1 MAQAGQKFQKIRR
14 RHKLLGLMR
23 LFRIPNL
30 LLILLGQVLVIW
42 QFPID
47 ENGWTLLH
55 GPSLILAILASQ
67 ASAAAGYILNDYHD
81 VKIDIVNK
89 PGRVVVGRLVTRR
102 KALFAYF
109 ILTSLAIGAGFLAG
123 KKAGLL
129 VLLCCF
135 LLWLYSARLKCI
147 PLLGNLVVALLVSL
161 SLFLPTLFFDA
172 KQEAVLFFCLFAF
185 LSNLIREL
193 VKDMEDMRGDRQH
206 DCKTFPLSFGIPASR
221 KLINI
226 LGLLLFCLLL
236 LAFVRFSIGWKLF
249 LIFLLFPFGM
259 FFVRLQKADRKMHFT
274 RLSRLLKWAMLAG
287 TLGMLGV

>member
-14 RHKLLGLMR
+14 RHKLLGLLR

-30 LLILLGQVLVIW
+30 FLILLGQVLVIW
-42 QFPID
+42 QFPMD
-47 ENGWTLLH
+47 ENAWVLFH
-55 GPSLILAILASQ
+55 QPALILAILASQ

-109 ILTSLAIGAGFLAG
+109 ILTSLAIGVGFLAG

-129 VLLCCF
+129 VLICCF
-135 LLWLYSARLKCI
+135 MLWLYSARLKCI
-147 PLLGNLVVALLVSL
+147 PLLGNLVVALLVSF
-161 SLFLPTLFFDA
+161 SLFLPSLFFEA
-172 KQEAVLFFCLFAF
+172 KQEAVIFFCLFAF

-206 DCKTFPLSFGIPASR
+206 DCKTFPLRFGIPASR
-221 KLINI
+221 NLINM
-226 LGLLLFCLLL
+226 LGLLLLCLMI
-236 LAFVRFSIGWKLF
+236 LASLRFSGAWQLF
-249 LIFLLFPFGM
+249 SLLLLFPFGL
-259 FFVRLQKADRKMHFT
+259 FFVRLQKADRKMDFT

-287 TLGMLGV
+287 LAGMLWC

>member
-14 RHKLLGLMR
+14 RHKLLGLLR

-30 LLILLGQVLVIW
+30 FLILLGQVLVIW
-42 QFPID
+42 QFPLD
-47 ENGWTLLH
+47 ENAWVLFH
-55 GPSLILAILASQ
+55 QPALILAILASQ
-67 ASAAAGYILNDYHD
+67 ASAAAGYILNDYHE

-109 ILTSLAIGAGFLAG
+109 ILTSLALGAGFLAG

-129 VLLCCF
+129 VLICCL

-161 SLFLPTLFFDA
+161 SLFLPTLFFEA
-172 KQEAVLFFCLFAF
+172 KQEAVIFFCLFAF

-206 DCKTFPLSFGIPASR
+206 DCKTFPLRFGIPASR
-221 KLINI
+221 NLINM
-226 LGLLLFCLLL
+226 LGLLLLCLMI
-236 LAFVRFSIGWKLF
+236 LASLRFSGAWQLF
-249 LIFLLFPFGM
+249 SLLLLFPFGL
-259 FFVRLQKADRKMHFT
+259 FFVRLQKADRKMDFT

-287 TLGMLGV
+287 LAGMLWC

>member
-1 MAQAGQKFQKIRR
+1 M
-14 RHKLLGLMR
+14 
-23 LFRIPNL
+23 
-30 LLILLGQVLVIW
+30 
-42 QFPID
+42 D
-47 ENGWTLLH
+47 ENAWVLFH
-55 GPSLILAILASQ
+55 QPALILAILASQ

-129 VLLCCF
+129 VLICCF

-147 PLLGNLVVALLVSL
+147 PLLGNLVVALLVSF
-161 SLFLPTLFFDA
+161 SLFLPSLFFAA
-172 KQEAVLFFCLFAF
+172 KVEAVIFFCLFAF

-206 DCKTFPLSFGIPASR
+206 DCKTFPLRFGIPASR
-221 KLINI
+221 NLINM
-226 LGLLLFCLLL
+226 LGLLLLCLMI
-236 LAFVRFSIGWKLF
+236 LASLRFSGAWQLF
-249 LIFLLFPFGM
+249 SLLLLFPFGL
-259 FFVRLQKADRKMHFT
+259 FFVRLQKADRKMDFT

-287 TLGMLGV
+287 LAGMLWC